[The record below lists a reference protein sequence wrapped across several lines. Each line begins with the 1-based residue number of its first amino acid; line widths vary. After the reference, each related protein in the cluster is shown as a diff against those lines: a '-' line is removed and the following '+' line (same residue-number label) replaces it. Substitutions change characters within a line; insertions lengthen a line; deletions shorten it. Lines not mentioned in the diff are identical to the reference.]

1 MVREIMHDEKFLSQK
16 AEPAT
21 KDDMETAQDL
31 ADTLICYRY
40 KCVGLAANMIGV
52 NKAII
57 AIKPEEATE
66 VLLMFNPKI
75 VKKSAK
81 SHKVEEGCLSLEG
94 HRETVRYENI
104 EVAYR
109 DKDWQ
114 KRKEK
119 YSGWIAQIIQ
129 HEIDHLNG
137 ILI

>member
-1 MVREIMHDEKFLSQK
+1 MVREIMHDKKFLSQK
-16 AEPAT
+16 AEPST

-75 VKKSAK
+75 VKKSATNHINF
-81 SHKVEEGCLSLEG
+81 SYHMLQPFYLNAFAIIVSISLS
-94 HRETVRYENI
+94 
-104 EVAYR
+104 
-109 DKDWQ
+109 
-114 KRKEK
+114 
-119 YSGWIAQIIQ
+119 
-129 HEIDHLNG
+129 EIT
-137 ILI
+137 I